1 MLPTKCVYMFCMILR
16 IYRSHVLTQH
26 NMLVFVIE
34 MHYVHCEERTIFL
47 IIFRRILE
55 LKSRTTVLPCDS

>member
-1 MLPTKCVYMFCMILR
+1 
-16 IYRSHVLTQH
+16 
-26 NMLVFVIE
+26 

-47 IIFRRILE
+47 IIFRRILQ